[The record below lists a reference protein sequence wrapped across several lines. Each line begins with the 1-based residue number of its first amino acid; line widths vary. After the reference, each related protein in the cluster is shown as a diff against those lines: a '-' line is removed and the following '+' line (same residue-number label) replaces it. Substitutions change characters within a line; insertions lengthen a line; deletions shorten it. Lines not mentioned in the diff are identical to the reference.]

1 MREKHVM
8 VNWLNQFNCQI
19 DIILGYL
26 YMQTMTIVKGFLLIA
41 IEHLPIAGEFR
52 VMVINATFSYIMAV
66 NCKKIYIRC
75 IIRYSHHSN
84 YIFFFC
90 TDYPRH
96 LQKYSKGGK

>member
-26 YMQTMTIVKGFLLIA
+26 YMQTMTIVKGFLLIS

-52 VMVINATFSYIMAV
+52 VMVINATFINISVISW
-66 NCKKIYIRC
+66 R
-75 IIRYSHHSN
+75 
-84 YIFFFC
+84 
-90 TDYPRH
+90 
-96 LQKYSKGGK
+96 